1 MSCVGPHPLTS
12 TNLHEG
18 SSDLTGAPPVVS
30 RHGPLLA
37 FHAQNGPNLSNR
49 WTVPF
54 AWIDGASIRERIRAS
69 PLSCPIRFRICWRA
83 ARILLHP
90 QVAAGGRIGWWGHL
104 GAWVEIPLTG
114 TRIFLITLH
123 FPGGF
128 SVALPAWLPD
138 LTTV

>member
-1 MSCVGPHPLTS
+1 MCWSSPPHFNKPTRRQFRPF
-12 TNLHEG
+12 
-18 SSDLTGAPPVVS
+18 TGAPPVVS

-37 FHAQNGPNLSNR
+37 FHARNGPNLSNR

-54 AWIDGASIRERIRAS
+54 AWIDGASIRERIRGS
-69 PLSCPIRFRICWRA
+69 PLSCPIRFRICRRA

-90 QVAAGGRIGWWGHL
+90 QVAAGGRIGLWGHL

-114 TRIFLITLH
+114 SRIFFITLH

-128 SVALPAWLPD
+128 SV
-138 LTTV
+138 